1 MNKTLLLFSNIWR
14 LSKTSQFTWMHNY
27 WATEA
32 GVVRDYFGRPS
43 RDCVQA
49 YAYQSYRDSRFW
61 RRLAWITIQNC
72 REVELLSQSEKDP
85 YLFVGTSLF
94 LFISWLRVYATLSN
108 LHRNE
113 GSMHININASLLNE
127 FSMLVQWITSP
138 ANNEDYEEKFT
149 YEIGLT

>member
-94 LFISWLRVYATLSN
+94 IFISWLRVYATLSN
-108 LHRNE
+108 LQQEWRVHAHQYQRILVKWILNV
-113 GSMHININASLLNE
+113 GSMNHIS
-127 FSMLVQWITSP
+127 S
-138 ANNEDYEEKFT
+138 
-149 YEIGLT
+149 